1 LHDPTND
8 GGPLPPAA
16 GRDAVLPLAAGGFTA
31 LLAVRTLTVVD
42 DNLLRWLAIGL
53 GKHAAGAAGTALV
66 LTVGTAG
73 FVLPFV
79 ALAWLAGWLAD
90 RHPKR
95 AVVAWCKFV
104 EVLIAAAAIAV
115 LWWGGRDGGPFAGWN
130 RLGPAAVALLA
141 VATAGWVA
149 SFAMVRRPAADPA
162 APPPFNALARTW
174 SDLGDLRRS
183 PELVAC
189 TAGIVFFW
197 ALGAVAQLNVDQFVA
212 EGGGT
217 SQARA
222 IPMLLALVVGIAT
235 GSVTAGR
242 VSSRGADLGL
252 VPAGAI
258 VMAAA
263 ALVLATG
270 PRTLFADGAAVPA
283 AWWTAMGALWALGFG
298 AGMFDVPLE
307 AHFQAV
313 APPARRGA
321 LLAALNLLTFA
332 GMLGASLVYGLV
344 RAPADQPSSPLPPA
358 LWLLLGTVILIGC
371 QAALLA
377 PALIGSIAETVPPRR
392 LADANG
398 TFAMVTLAA
407 TLAGM
412 AAGNWLADQPPAADG
427 GKAAV
432 ALVSARGVFGVFAAL
447 SLAAAAVAVCA
458 APRASLR
465 IVVSGIVHTIWRF
478 RVRDESHVPATGPVV
493 LIANH
498 VSYLDGFLMPMSCH
512 RLVRMVVYAPN
523 IPGKFLRT
531 LADQWRF
538 IYFDPRPKSIGQAL
552 QAMQRGLADGDVIG
566 IFCEGGISRHGQVIS
581 FKRGLDRILDKV
593 ASPLQPVH
601 IDGLWGSTLSFAA
614 GRFFAKWPRR
624 GRVGGPRGLWRTV
637 TLTYGPV
644 LPAGTPPA
652 EARLALQELSASA
665 IRRRLAAE
673 APADLAGDPGAIA
686 ATLEVFD
693 GCCLLRHGDRIIS
706 SLGAGDPLHEAL
718 GTAAALR
725 MLVANATV
733 VDATAPAAEI
743 ARLLAVEQATIWIA
757 RPEQV
762 AAAAVEPGAAA
773 LADHLA
779 GVVMP
784 IAALADL
791 ASAQA
796 AAARFREATA
806 VEPVVAYAPREA
818 GGLVAM
824 NTPPARSGTAHEV
837 TSKPDTVGR
846 VVSGVVVWP
855 EARAR
860 IRLGLESLAAAGVAD
875 DSPRS
880 LVIGA
885 TLPSR
890 AGADATLP
898 RCTLLADAFTV
909 DEDGFLVA
917 RG

>member
-1 LHDPTND
+1 MHDPTND
-8 GGPLPPAA
+8 GLPATD
-16 GRDAVLPLAAGGFTA
+16 GRGAILPTVAGGLAA
-31 LLAVRTLTVVD
+31 LLAVRALTVVD

-95 AVVAWCKFV
+95 SVVAWCKFV
-104 EVLIAAAAIAV
+104 EVLIAAAAIGV
-115 LWWGGRDGGPFAGWN
+115 LWWGGRAGGPFAGWS
-130 RLGPAAVALLA
+130 RLGPAAAALLA
-141 VATAGWVA
+141 VATAGWLA
-149 SFAMVRRPAADPA
+149 CFAMARRPAADPA

-174 SDLGDLRRS
+174 SDLRDLWRV
-183 PELVAC
+183 PELAAC
-189 TAGIVFFW
+189 AAGIVFFW

-235 GSVTAGR
+235 GSVAAGR
-242 VSSRGADLGL
+242 LSSRGADLGL
-252 VPAGAI
+252 VPVGAV
-258 VMAAA
+258 VMAVASWA
-263 ALVLATG
+263 LATG
-270 PRTLFADGAAVPA
+270 PRAMFVGAEAVPGP
-283 AWWTAMGALWALGFG
+283 WWTAVVALGALGFG

-332 GMLGASLVYGLV
+332 GMLGASLVYGLL
-344 RAPADQPSSPLPPA
+344 RSPADQPPAPLPPA

-392 LADANG
+392 LAEANG

-427 GKAAV
+427 AAPAAV
-432 ALVSARGVFGVFAAL
+432 AHVSARGVFGIFAVL
-447 SLAAAAVAVCA
+447 SLVAGAVAVYA
-458 APRASLR
+458 APRAALR
-465 IVVSGIVHTIWRF
+465 ILVSGIVHAIWNF
-478 RVRDESHVPATGPVV
+478 RVRDEARVPAAGPVV
-493 LIANH
+493 MIANH

-523 IPGKFLRT
+523 IPGRFLRM

-538 IYFDPRPKSIGQAL
+538 IYFDPRPKSIGLAL
-552 QAMQRGLADGDVIG
+552 QAMQQGLAAGDVIG
-566 IFCEGGISRHGQVIS
+566 IFCEGGISRHGAVLG
-581 FKRGLDRILDKV
+581 FKPGLGRILDRV

-614 GRFFAKWPRR
+614 GRFFTKWPRR
-624 GRVGGPRGLWRTV
+624 ARSGGPRSLRRTV
-637 TLTYGPV
+637 TVTYGPV

-652 EARLALQELSASA
+652 SARLALQELAAGA
-665 IRRRLAAE
+665 IRRRLAA
-673 APADLAGDPGAIA
+673 ARPSGPSADPTGVA
-686 ATLEVFD
+686 ATLEAFD
-693 GCCLLRHGDRIIS
+693 GCCLLRCGDRLVS
-706 SLGAGDPLHEAL
+706 SLAAGDPLHEAL
-718 GTAAALR
+718 GTEAALR
-725 MLVANATV
+725 TLVGGARV
-733 VDATAPAAEI
+733 IDAAAPAGEL
-743 ARLLAVEQATIWIA
+743 ARLLAAERATIWIA

-762 AAAAVEPGAAA
+762 AAVAGEPGATA
-773 LADHLA
+773 LAAHLA

-784 IAALADL
+784 IGALADL
-791 ASAQA
+791 AAARA
-796 AAARFREATA
+796 AADRFRTA
-806 VEPVVAYAPREA
+806 AGVEPVVAYAPREV

-824 NTPPARSGTAHEV
+824 NTPPTRSGTAHEV

-846 VVSGVVVWP
+846 VVSGAVVWP
-855 EARAR
+855 EAKVR
-860 IRLGLESLAAAGVAD
+860 IPLGLDSLAARGIPD
-875 DSPRS
+875 DSRAT
-880 LVIGA
+880 LVIAA
-885 TLPSR
+885 TGRGEGPETGPP
-890 AGADATLP
+890 AV
-898 RCTLLADAFTV
+898 LLADAFAV
-909 DEDGFLVA
+909 DDDGFLIP
-917 RG
+917 R